1 MNRRDQLWIKGNSVN
16 DSTKPIV
23 IVIVIVKNGLIVS
36 SIKTTQINKNL
47 LAIQLL
53 DAKLLFMHQY
63 LYVLLSQL
71 LLSRLLLS
79 RLLLSQ
85 LLLLQ
90 LLLLQVPLLRAL
102 Y

>member
-23 IVIVIVKNGLIVS
+23 IVKNGLMVS
-36 SIKTTQINKNL
+36 SVKTTQINKNL

-63 LYVLLSQL
+63 LYVLLS
-71 LLSRLLLS
+71 RLLLS

-90 LLLLQVPLLRAL
+90 VPLLRAL